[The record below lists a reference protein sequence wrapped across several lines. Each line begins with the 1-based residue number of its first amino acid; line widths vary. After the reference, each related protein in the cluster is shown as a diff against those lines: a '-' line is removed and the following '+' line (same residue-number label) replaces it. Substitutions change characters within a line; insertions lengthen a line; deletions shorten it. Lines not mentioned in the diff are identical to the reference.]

1 MTRQDIIFTY
11 LRELETIRK
20 KGIEWYKDY
29 IDEKTNYLPLSDLT
43 IASSIIAVFDIL
55 EKKEKK

>member
-29 IDEKTNYLPLSDLT
+29 IDEKKNDLPLSTLT
-43 IASSIIAVFDIL
+43 LASSIIAVFDIL
-55 EKKEKK
+55 EKK

>member
-1 MTRQDIIFTY
+1 MTRQDIIITY
-11 LRELETIRK
+11 LRELDTIRK

-29 IDEKTNYLPLSDLT
+29 IDEKKNYLTLSDLT

-55 EKKEKK
+55 EKK

>member
-29 IDEKTNYLPLSDLT
+29 IDEKKNYLPLSDMT
-43 IASSIIAVFDIL
+43 IACSIIAVFDML
-55 EKKEKK
+55 EKN